1 MAKIKVAELMKII
14 SELEVEELKGVDI
27 EGDIELELESSVIM
41 AGLSPEALQT
51 LGSELTQA
59 MARLQAAAKALGIPA
74 PSIVPSIAP
83 PVAAPPVAPPI
94 PIELIKTKF
103 SFKPEKYPMQIQEVV
118 LGATSSDGGTRSHTI
133 KLGGQ
138 KAMPY
143 YTFDDAI
150 PNRPHVTLDVFD
162 MPMSF
167 AKAVRVHYEDVMQSP
182 AEWAKKAVEKFNADM
197 VTIHL
202 VSTDPLIK
210 DTPAK
215 EACKAVEEVLQAV
228 KVPIVIGGSGNPKK
242 DPEVLEKAAEV
253 AEGERC
259 LLASA
264 NLNMDFPR
272 IAAAAKKHGHAI
284 LSWTQ
289 MDINAQKEL
298 NRKLLKTC
306 GIPREDI
313 VMDPTTA
320 ALGYGLDY
328 AYTNME
334 RIRIAGLKG
343 DAELAFPMSSG
354 TTNAWGAREAWM
366 TSSPLAQDSDWGPRE
381 YRGPIWEIT
390 TGMTLALAGVDL
402 FMMMHPAAVAT
413 LKELT
418 QSLLGKID
426 STQVDISD
434 WVSKEV

>member
-1 MAKIKVAELMKII
+1 MAELMKII
-14 SELEVEELKGVDI
+14 SELEIEELKGVDI
-27 EGDIELELESSVIM
+27 EGEIELELESSVVTLA
-41 AGLSPEALQT
+41 AGIPPEVLQAM
-51 LGSELTQA
+51 GSELAQA
-59 MARLQAAAKALGIPA
+59 MARLQAVASALGIPA
-74 PSIVPSIAP
+74 VPPAP
-83 PVAAPPVAPPI
+83 AVPTAPAVAAPPLIVPKVV
-94 PIELIKTKF
+94 ELIKTKF
-103 SFKPEKYPMQIQEVV
+103 SVKPEKYPMQIQEVV
-118 LGATSSDGGTRSHTI
+118 LGATSKDGGTRSHTI

-150 PNRPHVTLDVFD
+150 PNRPNVTLDVFD
-162 MPMSF
+162 MPMTF
-167 AKAVRVHYEDVMQSP
+167 AKAVKVHYEDVMNSP
-182 AEWAKKAVEKFNADM
+182 AEWAKKAVEKFNADL

-202 VSTDPLIK
+202 VSTDPMIK

-215 EACKAVEEVLQAV
+215 EAVKVVEEVLQAV

-259 LLASA
+259 MIASA
-264 NLNMDFPR
+264 NLNMDFQR
-272 IAAAAKKHGHAI
+272 VAAAAKKHGHAI

-298 NRKLLKTC
+298 NRKLMKTC
-306 GIPREDI
+306 RIERKDI
-313 VMDPTTA
+313 IMDPTTA

-328 AYTNME
+328 AFTNME

-343 DAELAFPMSSG
+343 DGDLAFPMSSG
-354 TTNAWGAREAWM
+354 TTNAWGARESWM
-366 TSSPLAQDSDWGPRE
+366 TASPLAQDSDWGPRE
-381 YRGPIWEIT
+381 YRGPIWEIS
-390 TGMTLALAGVDL
+390 TGMTLALAGVDI

-413 LKELT
+413 LKQLT

-426 STQVDISD
+426 STQLDVSN

>member
-1 MAKIKVAELMKII
+1 MTKMDMATLMKII
-14 SELEVEELKGVDI
+14 SELQVEELKGVDI
-27 EGDIELELESSVIM
+27 DGEIELEIESSVVPVT
-41 AGLSPEALQT
+41 AGLSPEAKQAMCT
-51 LGSELTQA
+51 ELMQA
-59 MARLQAAAKALGIPA
+59 MARLNAVAASLGIPVA
-74 PSIVPSIAP
+74 
-83 PVAAPPVAPPI
+83 PVAAPPAAVAPPAVI
-94 PIELIKTKF
+94 PVELLKTKF
-103 SFKPEKYPMQIQEVV
+103 AVKSEKYPMQIQEVV
-118 LGATSSDGGTRSHTI
+118 LGATSKDGGTRSHVI
-133 KLGGQ
+133 KLGGH

-143 YTFDDAI
+143 HIFDDSI
-150 PNRPHVTLDVFD
+150 VNRPNVTLDVFD
-162 MPMSF
+162 MPMTF
-167 AKAVRVHYEDVMQSP
+167 AKAVKVHYEDVMGNP
-182 AEWAKKAVEKFNADM
+182 GEWAKKAVGKFNADL

-215 EACKAVEEVLQAV
+215 EAVKAVEEVLQAV

-298 NRKLLKTC
+298 NRKLMKQC
-306 GIPREDI
+306 GIERKDI
-313 VMDPTTA
+313 IMDPTTA

-328 AYTNME
+328 AFTNME
-334 RIRIAGLKG
+334 RMRIAGLKG
-343 DAELAFPMSSG
+343 DGDLAFPMSSG
-354 TTNAWGAREAWM
+354 TTNAWGARESWM
-366 TSSPLAQDSDWGPRE
+366 TGSPLSQDSDWGPRE
-381 YRGPIWEIT
+381 YRGPIWEIS
-390 TGMTLALAGVDL
+390 TGMTLALAGVDI

-418 QSLLGKID
+418 QSLLGRID
-426 STQVDISD
+426 KSEVDIST
-434 WVSKEV
+434 WVTKEV